1 MSREE
6 KEAAVKKG
14 NPNLSIARR
23 CKLLGMS
30 RSTLYYKK
38 AETNEKDLEL
48 MKMID
53 MQYTK
58 YPFYGTRR
66 MMRWLRK
73 EKGHKVNRKHVRR
86 LMRLMGLEGLAPKP
100 NTSKPRKEHKKYPY
114 LLKGLKIDRANQV
127 WSTDITY
134 VPMRRGFIYLVAI
147 IDWYSRHVLSWRI
160 SNTLDSDFCIDALN
174 DALRRYGKPEIFNS
188 DQGCQFTSDTF
199 IGVLENNN
207 IQISMDGKRRWVD
220 NVFVERLWRSLKY
233 EEIYPHCYDTVFEA
247 KAGISAYFNFYNNE
261 RLHQALGYTTPN
273 EVYSNSLKSIST
285 NTNNTTDLN
294 NLIKIDLKK
303 EQELM
308 VS

>member
-1 MSREE
+1 MSRED
-6 KEAAVKKG
+6 KEAAAKKD
-14 NPNLSIARR
+14 NSQLSIARR
-23 CKLLGMS
+23 CKLLGIS

-38 AETNEKDLEL
+38 AEINDNDLEL

-58 YPFYGTRR
+58 YPFYGSRR

-73 EKGHKVNRKHVRR
+73 QGRKVNRKHIRR

-127 WSTDITY
+127 WATDITY

-160 SNTLDSDFCIDALN
+160 SNTLDSDFCVDALE

-188 DQGCQFTSDTF
+188 DQGCQFTSNDF
-199 IGVLENNN
+199 IEVLENNN
-207 IQISMDGKRRWVD
+207 IQISMDGKSRWVD
-220 NVFVERLWRSLKY
+220 NVLVERLWRSLKY
-233 EEIYPHCYDTVFEA
+233 EEIYPSCYETVFEA
-247 KAGISAYFNFYNNE
+247 KAGISAYLNFFNNE
-261 RLHQALGYTTPN
+261 RLHQALDYKTPA
-273 EVYSNSLKSIST
+273 EIYRNSLRSIT
-285 NTNNTTDLN
+285 TETNNITDLN

-303 EQELM
+303 EEELM
-308 VS
+308 VG

>member
-6 KEAAVKKG
+6 KEAAVKKD
-14 NPNLSIARR
+14 NPKLSIARQ

-38 AETNEKDLEL
+38 TETNDNDLEL

-58 YPFYGTRR
+58 YPFYGSRR
-66 MMRWLRK
+66 MMRWLK
-73 EKGHKVNRKHVRR
+73 EKGRKVNRKHVRR

-114 LLKGLKIDRANQV
+114 LLKGLKIDRSNQV
-127 WSTDITY
+127 WATDITY

-160 SNTLDSDFCIDALN
+160 SNTLDSDFCIDALQ
-174 DALRRYGKPEIFNS
+174 DALRLYSKPEIFNS
-188 DQGCQFTSDTF
+188 DQGSQFTSDDF
-199 IGVLENNN
+199 IAVLEKNN

-220 NVFVERLWRSLKY
+220 NVFVERFWRSLKY
-233 EEIYPHCYDTVFEA
+233 EEIYPSCYDTVFEA
-247 KAGISAYFNFYNNE
+247 KAGISTYINFYNNE
-261 RLHQALGYTTPN
+261 RLHQALDYKTPA
-273 EVYSNSLKSIST
+273 EIYSNSLRST
-285 NTNNTTDLN
+285 ATEINNITDLN

-303 EQELM
+303 EEELM

>member
-1 MSREE
+1 MSRED
-6 KEAAVKKG
+6 KEAAVKKD
-14 NPNLSIARR
+14 NSQLSIARR
-23 CKLLGMS
+23 CKLLGVS

-38 AETNEKDLEL
+38 AEINDNDLEL

-58 YPFYGTRR
+58 YPFYGSRR

-73 EKGHKVNRKHVRR
+73 QGRKVNRKHIRR

-127 WSTDITY
+127 WATDITY

-160 SNTLDSDFCIDALN
+160 SNTLDSDFCVDALE

-188 DQGCQFTSDTF
+188 DQGCQFTSNDF
-199 IGVLENNN
+199 IEVLENNN
-207 IQISMDGKRRWVD
+207 IQISMDGKSRWVD
-220 NVFVERLWRSLKY
+220 NVLVERLWRSLKY
-233 EEIYPHCYDTVFEA
+233 EEIYPSCYETVFEA
-247 KAGISAYFNFYNNE
+247 KAGISAYLNFFNNE
-261 RLHQALGYTTPN
+261 RLHQALDYKTPA
-273 EVYSNSLKSIST
+273 EIYRNSLRSIT
-285 NTNNTTDLN
+285 TETNNTTDLN

-303 EQELM
+303 EEELM
-308 VS
+308 VG